1 MRIVSIG
8 NILNGR
14 PEKSINVHIPVYT
27 TKTSKI
33 FAEKHQSYVCMW
45 NEQHKA
51 VPNAFYLNYK
61 NRGERKRE
69 RERARGNQFIRWS
82 LFYVNFG
89 TLIVHWLHQP
99 HWKHWLVFGVYAINI
114 ETVSTPKCPSN
125 VQILFSLCSSLNF
138 ASPSDWKETFA
149 NGVCT
154 HICEIYVGIL
164 VVKNKNQIK
173 VEWKRN
179 HWHTKKAHAR
189 SPP

>member
-1 MRIVSIG
+1 M
-8 NILNGR
+8 
-14 PEKSINVHIPVYT
+14 YT
-27 TKTSKI
+27 SRFIRRKPAKYLQRNTKAMFVCGTSNTKRFRMPFI
-33 FAEKHQSYVCMW
+33 W
-45 NEQHKA
+45 TI
-51 VPNAFYLNYK
+51 K

-89 TLIVHWLHQP
+89 TFIVHWLHQP